1 MKKKVLKLVT
11 KLYQTLD
18 QGKIEGTMQRDMVTT
33 CITESKNRFSQTRDT
48 PPMHDRLVEVIEF
61 NVEKERG
68 QQILEGTFEI
78 PEPTPR
84 FMVIVINR
92 LRIPQVVKRKGRLSN
107 DIKTTEHIQDWEK
120 QKRTN
125 GFGPREI
132 DLQSI

>member
-1 MKKKVLKLVT
+1 MKKKVFKLVT
-11 KLYQTLD
+11 KLYHTTD
-18 QGKIEGTMQRDMVTT
+18 QGKNEGTMQRDMVTT
-33 CITESKNRFSQTRDT
+33 CITENKKRFSQTRDT

-92 LRIPQVVKRKGRLSN
+92 LRMPQVVKRKGRLSN
-107 DIKTTEHIQDWEK
+107 DIKITEHIQNWEK
-120 QKRTN
+120 
-125 GFGPREI
+125 
-132 DLQSI
+132 